1 MYFAETAFFVWQ
13 WGDRMGLKMLRE
25 GGECGRPEVAP
36 TEKSM
41 IENVKKCVHGV
52 GESIMEV
59 KG

>member
-1 MYFAETAFFVWQ
+1 
-13 WGDRMGLKMLRE
+13 MGLKMLRE